1 MSVALPNIALGS
13 PWYIQ
18 GGQEPLNAALLL
30 MILLTPLAAA
40 DIHK

>member
-1 MSVALPNIALGS
+1 MSVSLPNIASGS

-18 GGQEPLNAALLL
+18 GGQEPLNAALLF

-40 DIHK
+40 DVHE